1 MGKLRKRIT
10 SIIAIILVVT
20 IVVLL
25 IYMEWSRKT
34 NMKEKAT
41 EKSLTEAEKL
51 LERDLDTNYPGT
63 PREVAK
69 YYSSITELLY
79 SGIEDDEIE
88 GLAKKIRLLYDD
100 ELLQNNPE
108 EIYLTDLYSDIA
120 AWNKAKRTITNYLLV
135 NEELETRQERDG
147 REYANVYVSY
157 TIQERGKVSEV
168 RKYIMRKSEDGKWK
182 IFTWDYYHE

>member
-10 SIIAIILVVT
+10 SAIAIILVVT

-25 IYMEWSRKT
+25 IYMEWTRKT
-34 NMKEKAT
+34 TLKEEAA

-79 SGIEDDEIE
+79 SGIEDKEVE
-88 GLAKKIRLLYDD
+88 GLAIKKRLLYDD
-100 ELLQNNPE
+100 EYLQNTPE
-108 EIYLTDLYSDIA
+108 EIYLTELYSVIA
-120 AWNKAKRTITNYLLV
+120 AWNKADRTITNHMLV
-135 NEELETRQERDG
+135 NEELETREEVDG
-147 REYANVYVSY
+147 KEYANVYVSY
-157 TIQERGKVSEV
+157 TIQEKGKVSEV
-168 RKYIMRKSEDGKWK
+168 HKYIMRKSEDGKWK
-182 IFTWDYYHE
+182 ICEDLYYHE